1 MPPKRSFLQSPN
13 PVKSQMCEEEEN
25 VLPAIDVLDVQMAT
39 DRSVGIPG
47 GAAAVVRPD
56 ILAPPSSL
64 PEQAVD
70 VNRTAAV
77 DVKSEAS
84 AAFIA
89 SDPVSP
95 PPLHAAA
102 CVPASPSTPRSRFLD
117 GRTPLRVCC
126 NLDLVRATAG
136 SKLSLVGICIAVFPA
151 SANPDRRYIQMA
163 DSYGSTGLTIW
174 NDNVSLFG
182 PSTVGKLVTCQ
193 RLVITS
199 HNGKRV
205 LSMARD
211 STLSIDDDGQHAV
224 VDWWQGLLKTRA
236 LSSLEAHAMEDN
248 SIISVSG
255 VVGQISEEAKVVN
268 GKNRVL
274 TTIHL
279 VDSTGRFDVRTWN
292 HVPSQF
298 KLYVDKPVKI
308 QRVRVTSF
316 AGDKLAEFLDGQGSV
331 ILTSFPDHEAM
342 SSWWHNSN
350 A

>member
-1 MPPKRSFLQSPN
+1 
-13 PVKSQMCEEEEN
+13 
-25 VLPAIDVLDVQMAT
+25 
-39 DRSVGIPG
+39 
-47 GAAAVVRPD
+47 
-56 ILAPPSSL
+56 
-64 PEQAVD
+64 
-70 VNRTAAV
+70 
-77 DVKSEAS
+77 
-84 AAFIA
+84 
-89 SDPVSP
+89 
-95 PPLHAAA
+95 
-102 CVPASPSTPRSRFLD
+102 
-117 GRTPLRVCC
+117 
-126 NLDLVRATAG
+126 
-136 SKLSLVGICIAVFPA
+136 
-151 SANPDRRYIQMA
+151 
-163 DSYGSTGLTIW
+163 
-174 NDNVSLFG
+174 
-182 PSTVGKLVTCQ
+182 
-193 RLVITS
+193 
-199 HNGKRV
+199 
-205 LSMARD
+205 
-211 STLSIDDDGQHAV
+211 
-224 VDWWQGLLKTRA
+224 
-236 LSSLEAHAMEDN
+236 MEDN